1 MFWIISTDIPLK
13 SNCMSESVE
22 RSTLD
27 LRYKGHRVRDDA
39 AEARLRASITERG
52 IQEPLEGVG
61 TPQKRILL
69 NGFRRQRSAKKLG
82 IECVPYV
89 SLGEDEAMGIVSL
102 MRISKQRGLNLLEQA
117 KFTVELLTVQAMSA
131 AEVAETLG
139 RSKSWVSMR
148 HNLLR
153 EMSPEVQRILFRGA
167 FPVYSYMYTL
177 RPFMRMN
184 SVSKQEI
191 ERFVKATAGNRLSVR
206 EIEMLAQGYFRGPDS
221 LREAIDQ
228 GKWSWSLAQ
237 MKNVPEDLEG
247 CNDFERALLSDLGS
261 VQKYMQRLIVNCHDE
276 RLQSRSFHAQ
286 ANLLTAS
293 LLSKLP
299 LFLKT
304 MRQFHDRSGQA

>member
-1 MFWIISTDIPLK
+1 MI
-13 SNCMSESVE
+13 ESVE

-27 LRYKGHRVRDDA
+27 LRYEGHRVRDDA
-39 AEARLRASITERG
+39 AEARLRASIAERG
-52 IQEPLEGVG
+52 IQEPLEGVD
-61 TPQKRILL
+61 TPQERILL
-69 NGFRRQRSAKKLG
+69 NGFKRNRCAKKLG

-89 SLGEDEAMGIVSL
+89 SLGEEEAMGIVSL

-117 KFTVELLTVQAMSA
+117 KFTVELLTVHDMSA

-148 HNLLR
+148 GNLLR
-153 EMSPEVQRILFRGA
+153 EMSEEVQRILFRGA

-184 SVSKQEI
+184 SVGKQEI
-191 ERFVKATAGNRLSVR
+191 ERFVEATAGKRLSVR

-228 GKWSWSLAQ
+228 GKWSWSLSQ
-237 MKNVPEDLEG
+237 MKNVPEDPEG
-247 CNDFERALLSDLGS
+247 CNDLERALLNDLES

-276 RLQSRSFHAQ
+276 RLRSRAFHAQ

-293 LLSKLP
+293 LLSKFP
-299 LFLKT
+299 PFLKT